1 MTKYVAMDCEMDLL
15 TRENPINPALEPYK
29 EHKVCKISIVNQD
42 GEIILD
48 INIVGI
54 SMLLIGC
61 VFQLVFPLLFCSSK
75 KPFKDV
81 FKGSGLFYGLGI
93 F

>member
-48 INIVGI
+48 T
-54 SMLLIGC
+54 
-61 VFQLVFPLLFCSSK
+61 LVDYRK
-75 KPFKDV
+75 KGVIRDEN
-81 FKGSGLFYGLGI
+81 
-93 F
+93 